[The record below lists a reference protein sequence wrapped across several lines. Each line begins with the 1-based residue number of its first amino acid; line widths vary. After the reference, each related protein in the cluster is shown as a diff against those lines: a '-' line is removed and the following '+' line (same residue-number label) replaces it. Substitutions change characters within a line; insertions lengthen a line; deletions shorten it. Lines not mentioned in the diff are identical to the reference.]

1 MSQIL
6 WVNGANMVDLRQFF
20 TGSLG
25 TSMKLDIKVF
35 ANWIRAG
42 DGQFTRIDPMA
53 VDFKGKITKYAPQNM
68 DISILLED
76 EQVCTV
82 MFLGR
87 RVKATYSVA
96 GNSLLINF
104 PEGPLAGTLEVFSN
118 GAGTRINVQVFGG
131 YPLYIHPAA

>member
-1 MSQIL
+1 
-6 WVNGANMVDLRQFF
+6 MVDLREFF

-25 TSMKLDIKVF
+25 TSMKVDMKVF

-42 DGQFTRIDPMA
+42 DGQYTRIESSA

-76 EQVCTV
+76 DQVCTV
-82 MFLGR
+82 VFLGK
-87 RVKATYSVA
+87 RVKAAYTVT

-104 PEGPLAGTLEVFSN
+104 PEGPLAGTLEVFPN

-131 YPLYIHPAA
+131 YPLYIHPAS